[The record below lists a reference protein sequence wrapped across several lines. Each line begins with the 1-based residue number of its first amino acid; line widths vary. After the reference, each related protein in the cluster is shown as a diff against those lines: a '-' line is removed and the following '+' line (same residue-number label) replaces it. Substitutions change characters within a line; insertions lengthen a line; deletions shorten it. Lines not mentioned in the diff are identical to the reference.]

1 MKETPIM
8 FSDSEI
14 IRQVLEGDVNSF
26 ESLMVRYKDLV
37 LRIVKKHVPY
47 SETEEM
53 AQETFIRVYQSLSGF
68 KSRGDFKQWVSSIAV
83 RACYDYWRKVYR
95 NKEVAMSSLTERQQK
110 WLEEVISD
118 QQKTPAI
125 EEDSKKEATELL
137 DWAME
142 RLSPEDRMVLELVYL
157 EGLPGKEVAD
167 LLGWS
172 LANVKVRAF
181 RSRNKL
187 KKILQ
192 ETIKP

>member
-14 IRQVLEGDVNSF
+14 IRQVLEGNVNSF

-110 WLEEVISD
+110 WLEEVASD
-118 QQKTPAI
+118 QPEIPFQ
-125 EEDSKKEATELL
+125 DDDVQKEATELL